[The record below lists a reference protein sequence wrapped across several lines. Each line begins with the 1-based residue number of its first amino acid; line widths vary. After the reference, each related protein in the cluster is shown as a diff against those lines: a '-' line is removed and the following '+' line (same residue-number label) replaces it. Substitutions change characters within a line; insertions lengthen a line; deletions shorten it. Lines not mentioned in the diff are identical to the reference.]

1 MTTMLD
7 SFWRDFRMNES
18 SNRWFAAIM
27 VLAVGIGV
35 GRMLLPPQ
43 PLPRAFAITSQADET
58 FAICTAPID
67 VANGIEGI
75 FILDFATGD
84 ITGGVLNA
92 ASGMFATSYK
102 WNVLGDLGFQPGQ
115 AKNPK
120 FLLVAGSAEL
130 RPNPRIGR
138 RPLAP
143 SVIYVTDC
151 TTGATAAYGIPWS
164 PQQANAS
171 APVMSELV
179 PLDVARPRGAVAP

>member
-1 MTTMLD
+1 MTG
-7 SFWRDFRMNES
+7 SFRRLIVTIVALVVGAFVGLGLAPRRD
-18 SNRWFAAIM
+18 
-27 VLAVGIGV
+27 
-35 GRMLLPPQ
+35 LPK
-43 PLPRAFAITSQADET
+43 AFAITSQADES
-58 FAICTAPID
+58 FAVCTAPID
-67 VANGIEGI
+67 MANGIEGI
-75 FILDFATGD
+75 FVLDFATGD
-84 ITGGVLNA
+84 LTGGVLNA
-92 ASGMFATSYK
+92 GSGLFGTSYK

-115 AKNPK
+115 AKNPR

-138 RPLAP
+138 RQLAP

-171 APVMSELV
+171 APVLSEMV